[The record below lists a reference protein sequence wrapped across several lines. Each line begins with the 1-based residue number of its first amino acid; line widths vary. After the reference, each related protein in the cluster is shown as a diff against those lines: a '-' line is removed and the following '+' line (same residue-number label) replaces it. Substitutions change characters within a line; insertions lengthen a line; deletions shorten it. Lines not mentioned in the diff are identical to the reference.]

1 MRKYNYEEIKQEY
14 KKQISIWEKQLYII
28 NIIQD
33 DLKSNPKAYKNINK
47 NIKEYIEKLFENKK
61 YKFEIRYYNDNNDYH
76 IKKDITFYSDN
87 NFSYNLQL
95 SLINKRYD
103 ENYIISLEDLEN
115 SKERITKWI
124 KEKNDTL
131 KVLKTNVN
139 KFNKLMDKLE
149 EIYNVSDDFK
159 YILEVKTW

>member
-61 YKFEIRYYNDNNDYH
+61 YKFVIRYYNDNNDYY

>member
-33 DLKSNPKAYKNINK
+33 DLKNNPKAYKNINK

-61 YKFEIRYYNDNNDYH
+61 YKFVIRYYNDNNDYY

>member
-61 YKFEIRYYNDNNDYH
+61 YKFEIRYYNDNTDYH
-76 IKKDITFYSDN
+76 IQKDIIFYGDD
-87 NFSYNLQL
+87 NFSYSLRL
-95 SLINKRYD
+95 SLINKRYGAD
-103 ENYIISLEDLEN
+103 YIINLEELEN
-115 SKERITKWI
+115 LKENINRLI

-131 KVLKTNVN
+131 KVLKTNVS